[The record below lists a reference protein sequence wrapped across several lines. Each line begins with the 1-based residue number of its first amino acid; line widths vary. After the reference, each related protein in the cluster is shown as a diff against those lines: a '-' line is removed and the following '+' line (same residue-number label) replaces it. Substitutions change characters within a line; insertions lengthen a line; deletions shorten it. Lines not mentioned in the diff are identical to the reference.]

1 MKKIFVFFILLI
13 SSVVFGQQAKEI
25 VNFFKPN
32 YGWAVEVPFKDFVV
46 MEAKQFDKDC
56 LKIEAYNDKEKVIL
70 DFYFDKG
77 TPYAD
82 SKKVRDYYE
91 NIIKQSGV
99 NITSIEKWEKDG
111 AAFLIYK
118 AKGVLIGDPP
128 KDELNGSFYRSKGST
143 WIDVRFRIQ
152 DPKDEDKQKIAKMLD
167 KVKFVEGFEPSS
179 EDNLFMGTM
188 FCLSDFP
195 EFCISCYSNAYDKEK
210 KIPQLKRELR
220 IALIQNYA
228 DALRLEGNRKKAMEV
243 LNYGLAFDNNY
254 PMYYWIKARIY
265 ANEGDEENTIRMI
278 KQAVENAENL
288 LPGEKFPDPRQ
299 DEAFKILGLKES
311 FKQRMTEIFAPK
323 EPSEKSDTSK
333 K

>member
-1 MKKIFVFFILLI
+1 MKKIFVFLILLM
-13 SSVVFGQQAKEI
+13 SSVVFGQQAKET

-82 SKKVRDYYE
+82 AKKVRDYYE
-91 NIIKQSGV
+91 NTIKQGGI
-99 NITSIEKWEKDG
+99 NISSIEKWEKNG
-111 AAFLIYK
+111 SAFLLYK

-128 KDELNGSFYRSKGST
+128 KDELNGSYYRSKGTT

-152 DPKDEDKQKIAKMLD
+152 DPKDEDKQKIIQLLD

-188 FCLSDFP
+188 YCLSNFPDFCLS
-195 EFCISCYSNAYDKEK
+195 CYSSAYDKEK

-220 IALIQNYA
+220 IALIQNFA
-228 DALRLEGNRKKAMEV
+228 DGLRLRGDYQKAFEV
-243 LNYGLAFDNNY
+243 LNYGLAFDNDY

-265 ANEGDEENTIRMI
+265 ANEGDEENTILMV
-278 KQAVENAENL
+278 KKAVENAKNL

-311 FKQRMTEIFAPK
+311 FKQRMTQIFAPK
-323 EPSEKSDTSK
+323 EPVEKPDPSQK
-333 K
+333 